1 MTKPRAKLVL
11 LSSSVMSGFGSMDID
26 YMAASAG
33 LMEPVG
39 SVLTYMLDRNTVQP
53 SNIGVW
59 AAREIVSSGVY
70 GNMFKRLAADED
82 GDVSEGAGTAEV
94 VCLSP
99 EMSGSPEET
108 KLYFEFCLSIRPIS
122 DLLYATGH
130 QHVILDAY
138 LQIIV
143 PVIEGADA
151 KTYYLVQFLAYAVFG
166 LMNAWVL
173 RGYKETPEE
182 MVEIIRAWTTASEE
196 QK

>member
-1 MTKPRAKLVL
+1 MRRTTATT
-11 LSSSVMSGFGSMDID
+11 D
-26 YMAASAG
+26 YLKECM
-33 LMEPVG
+33 
-39 SVLTYMLDRNTVQP
+39 
-53 SNIGVW
+53 
-59 AAREIVSSGVY
+59 
-70 GNMFKRLAADED
+70 
-82 GDVSEGAGTAEV
+82 GTALLELMKDKPMEKISIEEMTAKADVGRSTYFRYFKSKEEV
-94 VCLSP
+94 LAFKIVCLWKRFT
-99 EMSGSPEET
+99 EEHQAEHIVSGSPEET

-182 MVEIIRAWTTASEE
+182 MAEIIRAWTTASEE